1 MVDDLELIVSELAT
15 NVILHTNRTEVTTTI
30 RVDQIDERSDSTGQR
45 WTIEMTGA
53 RDIPGLDG
61 MNRPAPDQPAGRG
74 LLVVRAIV
82 DHIEIDRDGDTVVC
96 TLTG

>member
-53 RDIPGLDG
+53 RCGS
-61 MNRPAPDQPAGRG
+61 
-74 LLVVRAIV
+74 
-82 DHIEIDRDGDTVVC
+82 
-96 TLTG
+96 